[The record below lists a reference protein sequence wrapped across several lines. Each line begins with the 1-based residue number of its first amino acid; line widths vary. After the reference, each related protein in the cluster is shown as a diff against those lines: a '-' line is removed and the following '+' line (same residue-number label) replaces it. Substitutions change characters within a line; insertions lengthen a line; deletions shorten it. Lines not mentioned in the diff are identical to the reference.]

1 MEQNES
7 KIQFMRYFKKAS
19 IILMVLVVCF
29 FGILRSQQLDVY
41 RDIARSQQQIM
52 TVYKYLLTE
61 YVHELDVQKLTSR
74 IIKSMLENFDPYTEY
89 YEEKDLEDL
98 AIKTDGEFS
107 GVGLQIYMYEDQLT
121 VVGPIEGSP
130 ASRAGIFTG
139 DEIMNID
146 GEVTKGLE
154 LKEATNKIRGDK
166 GTDVILTIK
175 KPITGE
181 TEDYTITRD
190 VITIKDIPY
199 YGMANPEVGYLR
211 ITNFSNNTPG
221 ETRDALISLMGEG
234 AENIII
240 DLRDNPGG
248 LLSSSL
254 DILDLI
260 LPKNM
265 EMVSTKGRKGRSLK
279 NYKSLNNAFLPNS
292 IDIAVLI
299 NGGSASASEIVA
311 GVLQDHDRAVVLG
324 DQSFGKGLVQT
335 VIGINQDTA
344 LKITNSKYYIPSGR
358 SIQKREFIDEE
369 LIADGALAADSLFQT
384 MAGRSVLGGG
394 GISPDITV
402 KDEGSFPLAASILR
416 NGGYFRFVQQSSDQY
431 ASLDEV
437 MADKSLMKNFK
448 TFINDNDIE
457 GYVDGEEDLEIAKEK
472 LSKEDKDNIFL
483 KNAFS
488 VIERQIDKT
497 QLEMFETENDVIKRM
512 ILGEFAFYYDGN
524 DGKYELYLK
533 DDKVVI
539 KALEVLL
546 DDSVYSSLLSA
557 PESNQV
563 AAIKS

>member
-1 MEQNES
+1 MNW
-7 KIQFMRYFKKAS
+7 IKKTS
-19 IILMVLVVCF
+19 IIVIAVTIFSAGV
-29 FGILRSQQLDVY
+29 LRSQQLDVY

-61 YVHELDVQKLTSR
+61 YVHELDVPKLTTK
-74 IIKSMLENFDPYTEY
+74 IINSMLENFDPYTEY
-89 YEEKDLEDL
+89 YEAKDLEDL

-146 GEVTKGLE
+146 GEPTEGLE
-154 LKEATNKIRGDK
+154 LKDATNKIRGDR

-190 VITIKDIPY
+190 VIKIKDIPY
-199 YGMANPEVGYLR
+199 YGMANSDVGYLR
-211 ITNFSNNTPG
+211 ITNFSNNTVD
-221 ETRDALISLMGEG
+221 ETRDAFLSLMEEG
-234 AENIII
+234 ADNIII

-260 LPKNM
+260 LPRDLD
-265 EMVSTKGRKGRSLK
+265 MVSTKGRQGRNLK
-279 NYKSLNNAFLPNS
+279 NYKSLNNAFLPSS

-335 VIGINQDTA
+335 VIGINQETA

-358 SIQKREFIDEE
+358 SIQKRKFIDED
-369 LIADGALAADSLFQT
+369 LIADSDIVPDSLFQT
-384 MAGRSVLGGG
+384 MSGRPVLGDG
-394 GISPDITV
+394 GISPDVIV
-402 KDEGSFPLAASILR
+402 KDEGSYPLAASILR
-416 NGGYFRFVQQSSDQY
+416 NGGYFRFVQQSSNQY
-431 ASLDEV
+431 TSIEEV
-437 MADKSLMKNFK
+437 IADANLMNNFK
-448 TFINDNDIE
+448 AFVDENDIE
-457 GYVDGEEDLEIAKEK
+457 GYVSGEDDLETAKEK
-472 LSKEDKDNIFL
+472 LSEEDKENIFL
-483 KNAFS
+483 RNAFS
-488 VIERQIDKT
+488 VIERQIDKK
-497 QLEMFETENDVIKRM
+497 QSEMFDNESDVIKRM

-524 DGKYELYLK
+524 NGKYELYLK
-533 DDKVVI
+533 EDKVVI
-539 KALEVLL
+539 KALEVLM
-546 DDSVYSSLLSA
+546 DDDAYSALLTV
-557 PESNQV
+557 PQSNQV
-563 AAIKS
+563 SASKS

>member
-1 MEQNES
+1 
-7 KIQFMRYFKKAS
+7 MRYFKKAS

-190 VITIKDIPY
+190 IITIKDIPY
-199 YGMANPEVGYLR
+199 YGMVNPEVGYLR

-234 AENIII
+234 AENVII

-472 LSKEDKDNIFL
+472 LSKEDKENIFL

-524 DGKYELYLK
+524 NGKYELYLK

>member
-1 MEQNES
+1 
-7 KIQFMRYFKKAS
+7 
-19 IILMVLVVCF
+19 MVLMVCF

-146 GEVTKGLE
+146 GETTKGLE
-154 LKEATNKIRGDK
+154 LKEATNKIRGDR

-175 KPITGE
+175 KPISGE
-181 TEDYTITRD
+181 TEDYVITRD

-221 ETRDALISLMGEG
+221 ETRDALISLMSEG
-234 AENIII
+234 ADNIII

-260 LPKNM
+260 LPKDV
-265 EMVSTKGRKGRSLK
+265 EMVSTKGRKGRNLK
-279 NYKSLNNAFLPNS
+279 NYKSLNSAFLPNS
-292 IDIAVLI
+292 VDIAVLI

-335 VIGINQDTA
+335 VIGINQETA

-358 SIQKREFIDEE
+358 SIQKRKFIDEE
-369 LIADGALAADSLFQT
+369 LIADGTLEADSLFQT
-384 MAGRSVLGGG
+384 MAGRTVLGGG
-394 GISPDITV
+394 GISPDIVV
-402 KDEGSFPLAASILR
+402 KDEGSYPLAASILR

-431 ASLDEV
+431 ASIDEV
-437 MADKSLMKNFK
+437 MADNSLMKNFK

-457 GYVDGEEDLEIAKEK
+457 GYVDGEEDLESAKEK
-472 LSKEDKDNIFL
+472 LSEEDKDNIFL

-497 QLEMFETENDVIKRM
+497 QSEMFETEKDIIERM

-539 KALEVLL
+539 KALEVLM
-546 DDSVYSSLLSA
+546 DDSVYSSFLTV
-557 PESNQV
+557 PEPNQV
-563 AAIKS
+563 AVIKN

>member
-1 MEQNES
+1 
-7 KIQFMRYFKKAS
+7 MRYFKKAS

-199 YGMANPEVGYLR
+199 YGMVNPEVGYLR

-234 AENIII
+234 AENVII

>member
-1 MEQNES
+1 
-7 KIQFMRYFKKAS
+7 MRYFKKAS

-41 RDIARSQQQIM
+41 RDIAKSQQQIM

-234 AENIII
+234 AENVII

-416 NGGYFRFVQQSSDQY
+416 NGGYFRFVQQTSDQY
-431 ASLDEV
+431 ESLDAL
-437 MADKSLMKNFK
+437 MADKALMTNLK

-524 DGKYELYLK
+524 NGKYELYLK

>member
-1 MEQNES
+1 
-7 KIQFMRYFKKAS
+7 MRYFKKAS
-19 IILMVLVVCF
+19 IIFMVLMVCF

-146 GEVTKGLE
+146 GETTKGLE
-154 LKEATNKIRGDK
+154 LKEATNKIRGEK

-181 TEDYTITRD
+181 TEDYAITRD

-221 ETRDALISLMGEG
+221 ETRDALISLMSEG
-234 AENIII
+234 ADNIII

-260 LPKNM
+260 LPKDV
-265 EMVSTKGRKGRSLK
+265 EMVSTKGRKGRNLK
-279 NYKSLNNAFLPNS
+279 NYKSLNSAFLPNS
-292 IDIAVLI
+292 VDIAVLI

-335 VIGINQDTA
+335 VIGINQETA

-358 SIQKREFIDEE
+358 SIQKRKFIDEE
-369 LIADGALAADSLFQT
+369 LIADGTLEADSLFQT
-384 MAGRSVLGGG
+384 MAGRTVLGGG
-394 GISPDITV
+394 GISPDIVV
-402 KDEGSFPLAASILR
+402 KDEGSYPLAASILR

-431 ASLDEV
+431 ASIDEV
-437 MADKSLMKNFK
+437 MADNSLMKNFK

-457 GYVDGEEDLEIAKEK
+457 GYVDGEEDLESAKEK
-472 LSKEDKDNIFL
+472 LSEEDKDNIFL

-497 QLEMFETENDVIKRM
+497 QSEMFETEKDIIERM

-539 KALEVLL
+539 KALEVLM
-546 DDSVYSSLLSA
+546 DDSIYSSFLTV
-557 PESNQV
+557 PEPNQV
-563 AAIKS
+563 AVIKN

>member
-1 MEQNES
+1 
-7 KIQFMRYFKKAS
+7 MRYFKKAS

-41 RDIARSQQQIM
+41 RDIAKSQQQIM

-234 AENIII
+234 AENVII

>member
-1 MEQNES
+1 M
-7 KIQFMRYFKKAS
+7 KYLKKAS
-19 IILMVLVVCF
+19 IVFAVIAVCF
-29 FGILRSQQLDVY
+29 FGVLRSQQLDVY

-61 YVHELDVQKLTSR
+61 YVHELDVEKLTSR

-89 YEEKDLEDL
+89 YEAKDLEDL

-121 VVGPIEGSP
+121 VVSPIEGSP

-146 GEVTKGLE
+146 GETTKGLE
-154 LKEATNKIRGDK
+154 LKEATNKIRGDR
-166 GTDVILTIK
+166 GTDVVLTIK

-181 TEDYTITRD
+181 TEDYVITRD
-190 VITIKDIPY
+190 TITIKDIPY
-199 YGMANPEVGYLR
+199 YGMASPEVGYLR

-221 ETRDALISLMGEG
+221 ETREALMSLMGKG
-234 AENIII
+234 ADNIII

-260 LPKNM
+260 LPRDL

-279 NYKSLNNAFLPNS
+279 NYKSLNGSFLPS
-292 IDIAVLI
+292 SVDIAVLI

-358 SIQKREFIDEE
+358 SIQKRKFIDEE
-369 LIADGALAADSLFQT
+369 LMANTDSSADSLYQT
-384 MAGRSVLGGG
+384 KAGRTVLGGG
-394 GISPDITV
+394 GISPDIVV
-402 KDEGSFPLAASILR
+402 KDEGSYPLAASILR

-431 ASLDEV
+431 TSIDEV
-437 MADKSLMKNFK
+437 LSDKNLMKNFH
-448 TFINDNDIE
+448 TFIKDSDIK
-457 GYVDGEEDLEIAKEK
+457 GYVDGQEDLDKAKEK
-472 LSKEDKDNIFL
+472 LSKEDKENIFL

-488 VIERQIDKT
+488 VIERQIDKS
-497 QLEMFETENDVIKRM
+497 QSEMFEDENDVIRRM
-512 ILGEFAFYYDGN
+512 ILGEFAFYYNGN

-533 DDKVVI
+533 DYHVVI
-539 KALEVLL
+539 KALEVLM
-546 DDSVYSSLLSA
+546 DDSIYSSLLTVSD
-557 PESNQV
+557 PNQV
-563 AAIKS
+563 ATIKN

>member
-1 MEQNES
+1 M
-7 KIQFMRYFKKAS
+7 KYLKKAS
-19 IILMVLVVCF
+19 IIFAVIAVCF
-29 FGILRSQQLDVY
+29 FGVLRSQQLDVY

-61 YVHELDVQKLTSR
+61 YVHELDVEKLTSR

-89 YEEKDLEDL
+89 YEAKDLEDL

-121 VVGPIEGSP
+121 VVSPIEGSP

-146 GEVTKGLE
+146 GETTKGLE
-154 LKEATNKIRGDK
+154 LKEATNKIRGDR
-166 GTDVILTIK
+166 GTDVVLTIK

-181 TEDYTITRD
+181 TEDYVITRD
-190 VITIKDIPY
+190 IITIKDIPY
-199 YGMANPEVGYLR
+199 YGMASPEVGYLR

-221 ETRDALISLMGEG
+221 ETREALMSLMDKG
-234 AENIII
+234 ADNIII

-260 LPKNM
+260 LPRDL

-279 NYKSLNNAFLPNS
+279 NYKSLNGSFLPS
-292 IDIAVLI
+292 SVDIAVLI

-358 SIQKREFIDEE
+358 SIQKRKFIDEE
-369 LIADGALAADSLFQT
+369 LMANTDSSADSLYQT
-384 MAGRSVLGGG
+384 KAGRTVLGGG
-394 GISPDITV
+394 GISPDIVV
-402 KDEGSFPLAASILR
+402 KDEGSYPLAASILR
-416 NGGYFRFVQQSSDQY
+416 NGGYFRFVQQSIDQY
-431 ASLDEV
+431 TSIDEV
-437 MADKSLMKNFK
+437 LSDKNLMKNFH
-448 TFINDNDIE
+448 TFIKDNDIK
-457 GYVDGEEDLEIAKEK
+457 GYVDGQEDLDKAKEK
-472 LSKEDKDNIFL
+472 LSKEDKENIFL

-488 VIERQIDKT
+488 VIERQIDKN
-497 QLEMFETENDVIKRM
+497 QSEMFEDENDVIKRM
-512 ILGEFAFYYDGN
+512 ILGEFAFYYNGN

-533 DDKVVI
+533 EDKVVI
-539 KALEVLL
+539 KALEVLM
-546 DDSVYSSLLSA
+546 DDSIYSSLLTV
-557 PESNQV
+557 PDPNQV
-563 AAIKS
+563 ATIKN

>member
-1 MEQNES
+1 
-7 KIQFMRYFKKAS
+7 MRYFKKAS

-190 VITIKDIPY
+190 IITIKDIPY
-199 YGMANPEVGYLR
+199 YGMVNPEVGYLR

-539 KALEVLL
+539 KALEVLM

-557 PESNQV
+557 PKSNQV

>member
-1 MEQNES
+1 
-7 KIQFMRYFKKAS
+7 MRYFKKAS

-190 VITIKDIPY
+190 IITIKDIPY
-199 YGMANPEVGYLR
+199 YGMVNPEVGYLR

-234 AENIII
+234 AENVII

-524 DGKYELYLK
+524 NGKYELYLK

-563 AAIKS
+563 AVIKS

>member
-1 MEQNES
+1 
-7 KIQFMRYFKKAS
+7 
-19 IILMVLVVCF
+19 MVLMVCF

-146 GEVTKGLE
+146 GETTKGLE
-154 LKEATNKIRGDK
+154 LKEATNKIRGEK

-181 TEDYTITRD
+181 TEDYAITRD

-234 AENIII
+234 ADNIII

-260 LPKNM
+260 LPKDV
-265 EMVSTKGRKGRSLK
+265 EMVSTKGRKGRNLK
-279 NYKSLNNAFLPNS
+279 NYKSLNSAFLPNS
-292 IDIAVLI
+292 VDIAVLI

-335 VIGINQDTA
+335 VIGINQETA

-358 SIQKREFIDEE
+358 SIQKRKFIDEE
-369 LIADGALAADSLFQT
+369 LIADGTLEADSLFQT
-384 MAGRSVLGGG
+384 MAGRTVLGGG
-394 GISPDITV
+394 GISPDIVV
-402 KDEGSFPLAASILR
+402 KDEGSYPLAASILR

-437 MADKSLMKNFK
+437 MADNSLMKNFK

-457 GYVDGEEDLEIAKEK
+457 GYVDGEEDLELAKEK
-472 LSKEDKDNIFL
+472 LSEENKDNIFL

-497 QLEMFETENDVIKRM
+497 QLEMFETEKDVIERM

-539 KALEVLL
+539 KALEVLM
-546 DDSVYSSLLSA
+546 DDSVYSSFLTV
-557 PESNQV
+557 PEPNQV
-563 AAIKS
+563 AVIKN

>member
-1 MEQNES
+1 
-7 KIQFMRYFKKAS
+7 MRYFKKAS

-199 YGMANPEVGYLR
+199 YGMVNPEVGYLR

-234 AENIII
+234 AENVII

-524 DGKYELYLK
+524 NGKYELYLK